1 MNEADSEE
9 RLVAI
14 AQFLDEWMED
24 LALQARAVKR
34 KYQTEMHESRKEKST
49 VDWFRYAAKVKFTRE
64 GGRTL
69 HMTWDRMTWRK
80 LRDGRSIYRGVHVR
94 KGKGLRYR
102 TSRFEPA
109 SVSERDLIEECENE
123 FAEIRR
129 DVQVI
134 GRLRRTIA
142 YALKALLKE
151 AAPEGSTQ
159 F

>member
-14 AQFLDEWMED
+14 AQFLDEWMEE
-24 LALQARAVKR
+24 LVVQAGAVKR
-34 KYQTEMHESRKEKST
+34 KFRAEMYESRNEKST
-49 VDWFRYAAKVKFTRE
+49 TDWFRYAAKVRFTRE

-69 HMTWDRMTWRK
+69 HMTWDRMTWKK
-80 LRDGRSIYRGVHVR
+80 LRDGRCIYRAVHVR

-102 TSRFEPA
+102 TTKFEPA
-109 SVSERDLIEECENE
+109 SARERDLIEECENQ

-129 DVQVI
+129 DVEVI

-142 YALKALLKE
+142 YALKALAKE
-151 AAPEGSTQ
+151 AAREGSTQ